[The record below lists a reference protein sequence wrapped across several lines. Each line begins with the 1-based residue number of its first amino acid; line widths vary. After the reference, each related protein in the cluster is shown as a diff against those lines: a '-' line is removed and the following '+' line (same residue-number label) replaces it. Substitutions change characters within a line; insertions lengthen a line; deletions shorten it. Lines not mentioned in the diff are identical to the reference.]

1 MRLLSQLQAGVNL
14 ITWEIEGPDGLSPWA
29 GNRGIRDWLAAD
41 TSGNCERIR
50 HVRKPGPMAD
60 DQISRIEKTAELKR
74 QPFTWEADD
83 IATRERRLSLEWLET
98 DGLGGFAC
106 GTVAGARTRRYHG
119 WYVPAIPPPRRRWMF
134 VAGCD
139 EFVSHGGDPIGIS
152 TQIYGDAV
160 HPEGD
165 ANLVS
170 FGLDPFPRWLYRTD
184 DFSIERSLCL
194 IRDRS
199 ITVVRYANR
208 GKREVGLTVRPLLRF
223 ASVHELQH
231 ERNEFDTKTDVRG
244 EVSWVKPIAYLPR
257 LYLRGVGAKTEVE
270 SIWYRRFSYPVEAE
284 RGYDSEEDLWSPL
297 VWTWTLAPGGEAY
310 VLFSRE
316 EVAAD
321 PSHLIEAERRRRGVF
336 TPTGDVVFDEL
347 ARRAEAFLVDGDYRE
362 RSIIAGYPW
371 FADWGRD
378 SMIAAPGLAMA
389 TARYGAIA
397 RVLNGFAAMRRDGLI
412 PNNFAGEEGEPE
424 YNSIDAP
431 LWFILAVEWFCSAR
445 RNPSRPAPLLAAV
458 RSILSAFHQGTRYGI
473 GVAPDGLLSGSA
485 PGRALTWMD
494 AVVDGTPVT
503 PRSGKPVEVNALWHA
518 ALKSAAR
525 LERLAGENARARE
538 LESEAWHVSRRFNE
552 SFWCAEKEYLYDVL
566 GEDGP
571 DASIRP
577 NQILAVSLTDDLLP
591 PHRARAVYWTV
602 RRRLLTPFG
611 LRTLDEHDPSYRGQ
625 CAGGQRER
633 DRAYH
638 QGTVWPW
645 LMGAFVD
652 AHFRV
657 LGSTE
662 ETRRMMRVWL
672 APLRAHVREAGLGF
686 VSEIFDGDPPHRP
699 RGCFAQAWSVA
710 EIARLLYTHL

>member
-1 MRLLSQLQAGVNL
+1 MKNPERVSDRDLLSASSAEK
-14 ITWEIEGPDGLSPWA
+14 EIETKKLPLTWD
-29 GNRGIRDWLAAD
+29 AD
-41 TSGNCERIR
+41 E
-50 HVRKPGPMAD
+50 
-60 DQISRIEKTAELKR
+60 
-74 QPFTWEADD
+74 

-119 WYVPAIPPPRRRWMF
+119 WYIPAIPPPRRRWMF
-134 VAGCD
+134 VAGCEEYVTVGTD
-139 EFVSHGGDPIGIS
+139 SFGIS
-152 TQIYGDAV
+152 TQIYGDTV

-165 ANLVS
+165 ASLTRFS
-170 FGLDPFPRWLYRTD
+170 LEPFPHWLHQTEK
-184 DFSIERSLCL
+184 FAIERSLCL

-208 GKREVGLTVRPLLRF
+208 GSSDIGLTVRPLLRLT
-223 ASVHELQH
+223 SVHELRH
-231 ERNEFDTKTDVRG
+231 ETEEFETATEVRG
-244 EVSWVKPIAYLPR
+244 EVSWVRPVAYLPR
-257 LYLRGVGAKTEVE
+257 LYLRGVGSKTTAE
-270 SIWYRRFSYPVEAE
+270 SLWYRHFTYPLEAE
-284 RGYDSEEDLWSPL
+284 RGYDSQEDLWSPL
-297 VWTWTLAPGGEAY
+297 IWTWTLPPGGEAY

-321 PSHLIEAERRRRGVF
+321 PSHLIEAERRRRGSF
-336 TPTGDVVFDEL
+336 TPTGDPIFDEL
-347 ARRAEAFLVDGDYRE
+347 ARRAEAFLVDADYRE

-378 SMIAAPGLAMA
+378 SMISAPGLAMA
-389 TARYGAIA
+389 TNRYGAIA
-397 RVLNGFAAMRRDGLI
+397 RVLNSYASIRRDGLI

-424 YNSIDAP
+424 YNSVDAA
-431 LWFILAVEWFCSAR
+431 LWFILAVEWFCRAR

-458 RSILSAFHQGTRYGI
+458 RSILAAYHQGTRFGI
-473 GVAPDGLLSGSA
+473 GVAPDGLLSASA

-494 AVVDGTPVT
+494 AIVDGVPVT

-518 ALKSAAR
+518 SLKSAAR

-538 LESEAWHVSRRFNE
+538 LESEAWHVARRFNE
-552 SFWCAEKEYLYDVL
+552 SFWFADKEYLYDVL

-577 NQILAVSLTDDLLP
+577 NQIFAVSLTDDLLP

-611 LRTLDEHDPSYRGQ
+611 LRTLDEHDPRYQGRYFGSQ
-625 CAGGQRER
+625 R
-633 DRAYH
+633 DRDLAYH

-645 LMGAFVD
+645 LMAPFMD

-657 LGSTE
+657 LGQND
-662 ETRRMMRVWL
+662 ETRRMMRAWL
-672 APLRAHVREAGLGF
+672 APLRAHVRTAGMGF
-686 VSEIFDGDPPHRP
+686 ISEIFDGDPPHTP

-710 EIARLLYTHL
+710 EIARALYTHF